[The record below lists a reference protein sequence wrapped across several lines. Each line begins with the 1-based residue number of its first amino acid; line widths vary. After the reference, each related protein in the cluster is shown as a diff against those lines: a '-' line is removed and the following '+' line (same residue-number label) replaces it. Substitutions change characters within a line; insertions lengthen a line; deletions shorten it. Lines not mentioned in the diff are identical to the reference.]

1 MQKMTRT
8 LVQAAVCAS
17 LGLTAV
23 SAMAKDGY
31 VTDSRDT
38 VVRNNFNDCWRTGFW
53 TKENAIPECDASLIP
68 PAPAPAP
75 APMPAP
81 APAPEPTQTP
91 APTPKKMETI
101 TLNASSLFEFNK
113 AALSKEG
120 KDSLDAVAGVLTERK
135 YDPTKTK
142 IEVVG
147 HTDRI
152 GSAEYN
158 QKLSEARAASAR
170 DYLVGKGIDS
180 GMVSAV
186 GKGFETPVT
195 KPEDCAKV
203 KKNRKKLIACYA
215 PDRRVEIDIYVTREA
230 Q

>member
-8 LVQAAVCAS
+8 LAQAAVCAA
-17 LGLTAV
+17 LGVVAV

-53 TKENAIPECDASLIP
+53 TKDNAIPECDPSLIA

-75 APMPAP
+75 APTPVPVAEPTPTPTPAP
-81 APAPEPTQTP
+81 A
-91 APTPKKMETI
+91 PKKMETI

-113 AALSKEG
+113 ATLSKEG
-120 KDSLDAVAGVLTERK
+120 QDSLDAVAGVLNERK
-135 YDPTKTK
+135 YDPAKTK
-142 IEVVG
+142 VEIVG

-170 DYLVGKGIDS
+170 DYLVGKGVDN
-180 GMVSAV
+180 GMVQAV